1 MMDLTDAILKK
12 VSVHVVGNKG
22 TGGELTISKHPLEIS
37 EDDRRK
43 IKEPFLSKFSMESE
57 KYAFHHLSSLD
68 YNEVYNF
75 CLETFAETDTFHKNS
90 ANIAKHLYESS
101 MHPKIKEGELYVC
114 LFQNCLVNG
123 IYCDALGLYKTE
135 TKSNFLDLSVAET
148 DFSLIMR
155 EGVEL
160 TKFDKACLVFPTRA
174 EEGFDVLIYDSNN
187 RGEEAVFWKE
197 TFLSVAPQ
205 ANEYYQT
212 NQFLNLT
219 KQFITKQVTQDH
231 DISKTDQIDLLNK
244 SVEYFKDQEAFNKA
258 EFEKHVFQ
266 DPSMINSFR
275 RFEESYSETND
286 VDIPDNFDIS
296 IQAVKK
302 QARVFKSVLKLDRN
316 FHIYI
321 HGDKD
326 LIEKGYDELTG
337 KKYYKIYYDEES

>member
-1 MMDLTDAILKK
+1 MNLSDAILKM

-22 TGGELTISKHPLEIS
+22 TGGELITSKAPLEIS
-37 EDDRRK
+37 EEDKRK
-43 IKEPFLSKFSMESE
+43 IKEPFLSRFTAEAE
-57 KYAFHHLSSLD
+57 KYRFHHLASLD
-68 YNEVYNF
+68 YNEVYNY
-75 CLETFAETDTFHKNS
+75 CLQLLAETNTFHEQS
-90 ANIAKHLYESS
+90 VNIAKHLFESS
-101 MHPKIKEGELYVC
+101 THPKIKPGELYIC
-114 LFQNCLVNG
+114 LFENCLLNG
-123 IYCDALGLYKTE
+123 LYCDALGLFKTE
-135 TKSNFLDLSVAET
+135 TKSNFLDLSVAER

-174 EEGFDVLIYDSNN
+174 EEGFEVLIYDSNN

-197 TFLSVAPQ
+197 TFLSVITQ

-231 DISKTDQIDLLNK
+231 DITKTDQIDLLNK
-244 SVEYFKDQEAFNKA
+244 SVEYFKDQEAFDKA

-266 DPSMINSFR
+266 DPGMINSFR

-286 VDIPDNFDIS
+286 IDIPDNFDIS